1 MTAHT
6 TIEAHAALRAAVAE
20 LCRDGMLTQRLEAA
34 HRALVAID
42 PERDLPAALRF
53 RFEELL
59 ADIAYGADT
68 VGEALSRM
76 SAPDREHLAGRVLS
90 MFDEAARALAPEA

>member
-6 TIEAHAALRAAVAE
+6 TTNAHASLRAAVAE
-20 LCRDGMLTQRLEAA
+20 LCRDGTLAHRLEAA
-34 HRALVAID
+34 YGVLATVE
-42 PERDLPAALRF
+42 PERDLPPALRF

-76 SAPDREHLAGRVLS
+76 SAQDREHLANRVLS
-90 MFDEAARALAPEA
+90 MFDEALRSIAPES